1 MESAG
6 YWSKPRSR
14 GRPARVVVRPPLYG
28 RAMVSTVAALVF
40 PGRCPGCG
48 AAAEPIC
55 PSCAATAKGAPALS
69 VPIGLDALYVPFA
82 YDGVVRELVARA
94 KYRDRHAAFE
104 WLAAEMVRSFG
115 PRGEE
120 VDVVTWA
127 PTTAKRRRMRGF
139 DQAELLATRIG
150 AAIHCPVR
158 ARLQRKAGAAQTG
171 ANRAARQDRPE
182 FVPRFPSPRHPT
194 SIRRAEK
201 PFGLLTI
208 LLVDDVVTT
217 GATMR
222 AAARALHTVDGIRVI
237 GTAAARRP

>member
-1 MESAG
+1 
-6 YWSKPRSR
+6 
-14 GRPARVVVRPPLYG
+14 
-28 RAMVSTVAALVF
+28 MVSTLAALVF

-55 PSCAATAKGAPALS
+55 ASCATTAKVAPALP
-69 VPIGLDALYVPFA
+69 VPVGLDALYVPFA

-94 KYRDRHAAFE
+94 KYRDRHAALE

-115 PRGEE
+115 PLAGE

-127 PTTAKRRRMRGF
+127 PTTPQRRRMRGF
-139 DQAELLATRIG
+139 DQAEMLATRIAVG
-150 AAIHCPVR
+150 LQRPVR
-158 ARLQRKAGAAQTG
+158 ARLARQAGAAQTG
-171 ANRAARQDRPE
+171 ANRAAREDRPE
-182 FVPRFPSPRHPT
+182 FMPRFPSPRHPT
-194 SIRRAEK
+194 SARRTEK
-201 PFGLLTI
+201 SSAVLTI

-222 AAARALHTVDGIRVI
+222 AAARALHTVENIRVI